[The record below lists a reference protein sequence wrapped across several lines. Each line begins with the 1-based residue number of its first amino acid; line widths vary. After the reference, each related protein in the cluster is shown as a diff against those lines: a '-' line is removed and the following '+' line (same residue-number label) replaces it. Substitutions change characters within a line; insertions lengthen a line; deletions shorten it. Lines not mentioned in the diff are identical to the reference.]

1 MEIRFLVSDVHTKQL
16 EEEEEKKEGWPFIG
30 QRKRIQNQESEE
42 SDGKEKFPRN
52 NSSLLSVGVN

>member
-16 EEEEEKKEGWPFIG
+16 VEEEEKEGWPFIG

-42 SDGKEKFPRN
+42 PDGKEKFPRN

>member
-16 EEEEEKKEGWPFIG
+16 EEKEGWPFIG
-30 QRKRIQNQESEE
+30 QRKRIQNQQPEE